1 MSNSIRVSICD
12 RSPII
17 RHGLMSILSADPGI
31 EVVSE
36 AASTAEMLKNN
47 SSIGSDIILV
57 DFEEN
62 GQSAIDVL
70 RELRKILSEVK
81 IIAINECSNKSRIL
95 EFIELGVKGF
105 HSKHD
110 FTADE
115 IIYAIHTVYQG
126 GTDMS
131 SSAMNALLDEMQSK
145 NSASATNLSAR
156 EQEVLGLV
164 AKGKS
169 NNDIAENLFISIR
182 TVKFH
187 VSSILA
193 KLNVKNR
200 TEAALWL
207 L

>member
-1 MSNSIRVSICD
+1 MANSIRVSICD
-12 RSPII
+12 RSPVI
-17 RHGLMSILSADPGI
+17 RHGLKDILSADPSI
-31 EVVSE
+31 EIVSE
-36 AASTAEMLKNN
+36 AASQAEMLNN
-47 SSIGSDIILV
+47 YGGIETDIMLV
-57 DFEEN
+57 DFEEK
-62 GQSAIDVL
+62 GPSGFEFL
-70 RELRKILSEVK
+70 RELRKLLSEVK
-81 IIAINECSNKSRIL
+81 IIAINEWSTKSRIL

-105 HSKHD
+105 HSKRD

-115 IIYAIHTVYQG
+115 IIYAIHTVHQG
-126 GTDMS
+126 GTDLS
-131 SSAMNALLDEMQSK
+131 SSVVNALLDKMQS
-145 NSASATNLSAR
+145 NQSRSTANLSAR

-164 AKGKS
+164 AMGKS

-193 KLNVKNR
+193 KLKVKNR